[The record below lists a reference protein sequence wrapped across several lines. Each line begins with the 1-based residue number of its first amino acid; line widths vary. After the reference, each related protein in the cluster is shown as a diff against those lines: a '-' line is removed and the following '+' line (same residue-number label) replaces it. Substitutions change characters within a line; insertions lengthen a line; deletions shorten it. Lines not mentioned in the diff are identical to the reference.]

1 MAYTMT
7 HKEIA
12 KALALKQMRRFWD
25 DAQKQK
31 DVIINKKD
39 RPTLGS
45 LYYDHS
51 SRTEGQLLDALERF
65 KAWLGTSEVD
75 DLISA
80 AEKNLSDLAEETP

>member
-39 RPTLGS
+39 RPTLAS

-80 AEKNLSDLAEETP
+80 AKKNVKG

>member
-31 DVIINKKD
+31 DVIINEED

-45 LYYDHS
+45 LYCVHS
-51 SRTEGQLLDALERF
+51 SRTEDQLLDALERF

-80 AEKNLSDLAEETP
+80 AEKNVKG